1 MNQAL
6 SFVDADG
13 HVLEHPSAMLDY
25 APRALRERIWHIETD
40 AAGVE
45 WCVFDGRRM
54 RAAGMS
60 MAGVAGM
67 GAEARAQ
74 ARRGEIPYTQVR
86 PAAWNAGPRVADMES
101 EGIAVSVLYP
111 TLLLGIQS
119 IADAEFAEIQCRA
132 YNDWLA
138 DHVREVPGRLHG
150 VAIVPQ
156 QDPERAAREI
166 ARVGRLPGI
175 VGVLLRPNPT
185 LDWKP
190 MHHPGYDPL
199 WRAASDAGL
208 AVGFHPYQAAD
219 LPGACRGLHLD
230 RVGVRE
236 TAAIDEAL
244 EAIGVDNIFFSQ
256 AVANPIDMMNT
267 VASTVA
273 GGVCARFPELRLVF
287 LEASGGWIVP
297 WLERLDHQAAHF
309 SWDLPDLKQ
318 EPSAYFRRQCWISFD
333 ADESTLAF
341 SAASPLCGAD
351 RIVWASDYPHADAV
365 FPGVTKALEQGLAPL
380 HPEQRSA
387 IAGGNA
393 RALYGI

>member
-1 MNQAL
+1 MSEAL

-13 HVLEHPSAMLDY
+13 HVLEHPNAMQAF
-25 APRALRERIWHIETD
+25 APRAFRERIWHIETD
-40 AAGVE
+40 ASGVE
-45 WCVFDGRRM
+45 FCVMNGARM

-67 GAEARAQ
+67 GAEARER

-86 PAAWNAGPRVADMES
+86 PAAWNAKPRVDDMES
-101 EGIAVSVLYP
+101 EGIGVSVLYP
-111 TLLLGIQS
+111 TLLLGIQ
-119 IADAEFAEIQCRA
+119 ATPDVEFAELQCRA

-138 DHVREVPGRLHG
+138 AHVAEVPDRLHG

-156 QDPERAAREI
+156 QDVLRAAKEI
-166 ARVGRLPGI
+166 ERVGRLPGI

-190 MHHPGYDPL
+190 MHHRGYDPL

-208 AVGFHPYQAAD
+208 AIGFHPYQAAD
-219 LPGACRGLHLD
+219 LPGACRGLRLD
-230 RVGVRE
+230 RVGARE
-236 TAAIDEAL
+236 AMPIDEAL

-256 AVANPIDMMNT
+256 AVANPLDMMNT

-273 GGVCARFPELRLVF
+273 GGVCARFPDLRLVF

-297 WLERLDHQAAHF
+297 WLERLDHQAEHF
-309 SWDLPDLKQ
+309 GWDLPDLRH
-318 EPSAYFRRQCWISFD
+318 EPSHYFRRQCWISFD

-341 SAASPLCGAD
+341 TADSPLCGAD

-365 FPGVTKALEQGLAPL
+365 FPGVTKALVKGMAKLR
-380 HPEQRSA
+380 PEQRRA
-387 IAGGNA
+387 IAGENA

>member
-1 MNQAL
+1 MSEL
-6 SFVDADG
+6 PVFVDADG
-13 HVLEHPSAMLDY
+13 HVLEHPSALVDY
-25 APRALRERIWHIETD
+25 APRAYRERIWHIETD
-40 AAGVE
+40 GAGVE

-60 MAGVAGM
+60 MAGVAGL
-67 GAEARAQ
+67 GAEARER

-86 PAAWNAGPRVADMES
+86 PAAWNAKPRVADMEA
-101 EGIAVSVLYP
+101 EGIAQSVLYP
-111 TLLLGIQS
+111 TLLLGIQ
-119 IADAEFAEIQCRA
+119 ATPDAEFAEIQCRA
-132 YNDWLA
+132 YNDWLS
-138 DHVREVPGRLHG
+138 DHVREVPDRLFG

-156 QDPERAAREI
+156 QDVERAAREI

-199 WRAASDAGL
+199 WRAACDAGL
-208 AVGFHPYQAAD
+208 AIGFHPYQAAD
-219 LPGACRGLHLD
+219 LPGACRGLRLD
-230 RVGVRE
+230 RVGVQE
-236 TAAIDEAL
+236 AMPIDEAL

-256 AVANPIDMMNT
+256 AVANPLDMMNT

-297 WLERLDHQAAHF
+297 WLERLDHQREHF
-309 SWDLPDLKQ
+309 PWDLPALRE

-341 SAASPLCGAD
+341 TASSPICGAD

-365 FPGVTKALEQGLAPL
+365 HPGVTRAVAERVSALAEDQ
-380 HPEQRSA
+380 QRA
-387 IAGGNA
+387 IAGANA
-393 RALYGI
+393 RALYRI